1 MRIIFGEERRFR
13 VSGGLGRL
21 WKPAANNVFVITY
34 ICARVCVCVRP
45 SRAPALR
52 ILHSRYVGWVEEADE
67 VTQQRGSVT
76 DHQVDCHDTDD
87 SCNTTQ
93 QKTQHVCHAFLLTAQ
108 NVTQIHGLEALARS
122 ESDHPV
128 LLSDALSLFP
138 LFFPSALTER
148 DVGPA
153 HSGPRLDLGQSIR
166 HEILL
171 MQELFEPFFHTLR
184 HGRPSFFLSGADE
197 LRNCSE
203 SNCDTLALERTT
215 VRFRGVNRRQDV
227 QLSFRRRASK

>member
-1 MRIIFGEERRFR
+1 MT
-13 VSGGLGRL
+13 
-21 WKPAANNVFVITY
+21 AATQ
-34 ICARVCVCVRP
+34 
-45 SRAPALR
+45 
-52 ILHSRYVGWVEEADE
+52 HS
-67 VTQQRGSVT
+67 
-76 DHQVDCHDTDD
+76 
-87 SCNTTQ
+87 
-93 QKTQHVCHAFLLTAQ
+93 KTQHVCHAFLLTAQ
-108 NVTQIHGLEALARS
+108 NVTQIHGFRGAGEERVGSPRPL
-122 ESDHPV
+122 V
-128 LLSDALSLFP
+128 WCSLFVSSI
-138 LFFPSALTER
+138 FPSALTER

-227 QLSFRRRASK
+227 QLCFRRRASK